1 MSLFPYILAAKDD
14 QTIYSPDC
22 VPEGFTLSD
31 PDHLTG
37 SNIIALYHH
46 WLERQNRWLSPF
58 IVLNAH
64 PNHVVIL
71 KNSQKSQKDKGK
83 QKMEYVDD
91 TEEDKE
97 AEEEEEEGEEDEKEE
112 EEEDEKAEEDK
123 EAEEDEED
131 KEMPLAVKFGPPKGK
146 EKKIA
151 SLAQDHFQVKGPSK
165 LTPPPT
171 AA

>member
-37 SNIIALYHH
+37 SNIIALYRH

-83 QKMEYVDD
+83 QKMKYVDD

-97 AEEEEEEGEEDEKEE
+97 AEEEEEGEEDEKEE
-112 EEEDEKAEEDK
+112 EEEDEKAEEDNGQGLG
-123 EAEEDEED
+123 DSRD
-131 KEMPLAVKFGPPKGK
+131 DVQCQVMHSSGPIPP
-146 EKKIA
+146 
-151 SLAQDHFQVKGPSK
+151 AQLRSM
-165 LTPPPT
+165 
-171 AA
+171 